1 MARAARTKFG
11 PAARRRFLDHLRET
25 GHLTQSA
32 AAAGVNY
39 KTVRRRLLP
48 DHRLYDPGLVEGVE
62 EARAI
67 YAEKLL
73 AEAYRRGVDGWIE
86 RGLYVNGRRVG
97 DVKKYSDKLL
107 LHLLRRYDPEYRED
121 VRVVYLERVE
131 RIDAVEITEQVVR
144 RLSAPE
150 RLQLHEALAQQVA
163 LAELA
168 AARTS
173 APVEELT
180 PDEQERK
187 IALSVPAN
195 RPALRD
201 RLRAEGRRVPAWVAR

>member
-1 MARAARTKFG
+1 MARCSTPKFG
-11 PAARRRFLDHLRET
+11 PKARQRFLDHLRET
-25 GHLTQSA
+25 GQLGQSA

-39 KTVRRRLLP
+39 KTVHRRLLP
-48 DHRLYDPGLVEGVE
+48 DHRLYDPALVDEVE
-62 EARAI
+62 EARLV
-67 YAEKLL
+67 YAETLL
-73 AEAYRRGVDGWIE
+73 AEAYRRGVDGWLE
-86 RGLYVNGRRVG
+86 RGLYMNGRRVG

-107 LHLLRRYDPEYRED
+107 LHLLRRYDPEFRED
-121 VRVVYLERVE
+121 VRVIYLERVE
-131 RIDAVEITEQVVR
+131 RIDAAEITEQVVR

-150 RLQLHEALAQQVA
+150 RLQLHEAIAQQVA

-187 IALSVPAN
+187 IALTVPAN

-201 RLRAEGRRVPAWVAR
+201 RLRAERQRVPAWVAR